1 MGTILALYVLQLRP
15 LLGQQRFQF
24 CPLGLQ
30 PFQCFLCLGAL
41 PALGCC
47 LGDGLLQ
54 LGELGGSRLLAAFQ
68 CLGQRC
74 FVGIIQQLCALLFQ
88 VGLFRLELSSKRGQ
102 LGGQMGAV
110 LVLFLRLLL

>member
-1 MGTILALYVLQLRP
+1 MFPVPGCAAGT
-15 LLGQQRFQF
+15 
-24 CPLGLQ
+24 GL
-30 PFQCFLCLGAL
+30 
-41 PALGCC
+41 
-47 LGDGLLQ
+47 

-102 LGGQMGAV
+102 LGSQMGAV

>member
-1 MGTILALYVLQLRP
+1 M
-15 LLGQQRFQF
+15 
-24 CPLGLQ
+24 
-30 PFQCFLCLGAL
+30 
-41 PALGCC
+41 
-47 LGDGLLQ
+47 
-54 LGELGGSRLLAAFQ
+54 AAFQ

-102 LGGQMGAV
+102 LGSQMGAV